1 MRKWPVESYPPFMTT
16 SFGPASP
23 PNAPT
28 GVLGLLDRYGALMDR
43 VASAAQKA
51 GSRPEKII
59 VVLVSKYGTLEQIR
73 ELIDHG
79 HLDFGESRAQQLEQR
94 SVQIAEWLTR
104 LREVPARP
112 GVQSAPDAVRWH
124 MVGHLQRN
132 KARKAME
139 HARLI
144 HSVGSLR
151 LAEEIQTVAS
161 KREDPVEVLVQVN
174 VSDEQKKHG
183 VAPPAVRHLIDQ
195 IDTMVNVSVR
205 GLMCMA
211 EDTVDVDV
219 LRAKFTRCQELFE
232 ETKRLGGG
240 GENFNILSMGMSND
254 FEIAIECGSNC
265 IRIGSAI
272 FQDEGRECSQ
282 DADTHT

>member
-1 MRKWPVESYPPFMTT
+1 
-16 SFGPASP
+16 
-23 PNAPT
+23 
-28 GVLGLLDRYGALMDR
+28 MDR
-43 VASAAQKA
+43 VATAARNA
-51 GSRPEKII
+51 GRRPEEII

-104 LREVPARP
+104 LREVPVGSGMKSVP
-112 GVQSAPDAVRWH
+112 EAVRWH

-132 KARKAME
+132 KARKVID

-144 HSVGSLR
+144 HSVESLR
-151 LAEEIQTVAS
+151 LAEEIQSLAS
-161 KREDPVEVLVQVN
+161 KQEDPVEVLVQVN
-174 VSDEQKKHG
+174 VTDEQQKHG

-211 EDTVDVDV
+211 EDTTDVDV
-219 LRAKFTRCQELFE
+219 LRTRFTRCQELFE
-232 ETKRLGGG
+232 ETQRLGGG
-240 GENFNILSMGMSND
+240 GEDFNILSMGMSND

-265 IRIGSAI
+265 IRVGSAV
-272 FQDEGRECSQ
+272 FQDEGRE
-282 DADTHT
+282 

>member
-1 MRKWPVESYPPFMTT
+1 M
-16 SFGPASP
+16 
-23 PNAPT
+23 
-28 GVLGLLDRYGALMDR
+28 LDRYGALMDR
-43 VASAAQKA
+43 VASAARNA
-51 GSRPEKII
+51 GSRPEEII

-132 KARKAME
+132 KVRKAME

-144 HSVGSLR
+144 HSVDSLR

-219 LRAKFTRCQELFE
+219 LRAKFTRCRELFD
-232 ETKRLGGG
+232 ETQRLGGG

-265 IRIGSAI
+265 IRIGSTI

-282 DADTHT
+282 DDGTRT